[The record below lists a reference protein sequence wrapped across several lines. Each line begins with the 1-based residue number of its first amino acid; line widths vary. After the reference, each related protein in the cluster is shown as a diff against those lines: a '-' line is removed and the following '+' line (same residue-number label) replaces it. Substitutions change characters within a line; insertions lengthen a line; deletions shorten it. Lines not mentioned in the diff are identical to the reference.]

1 MEKGFEI
8 KSSKIPIT
16 HPHVTDG
23 SYQVYLTYDA
33 EGEDHGDKQD
43 NAEETEKKQGCIQR
57 PKVRSQFF

>member
-8 KSSKIPIT
+8 KSSKISIT

-33 EGEDHGDKQD
+33 EGEDHGDDSVGPQRVL
-43 NAEETEKKQGCIQR
+43 CIATS
-57 PKVRSQFF
+57 K